1 MMFPAEKMMAVV
13 GQFGSLGEVANYD
26 PQKLRAAGKSLVQ
39 AVEDGITADDAAAQT
54 WWNEMR
60 RLFAKGFDVLKARN
74 EFNAQAEALKAGA
87 RSVAA
92 GVEKFCSK
100 LADQVTPVIAG
111 LQTDAQDWTTRASRV
126 NAVQSE
132 VQGLLNIQG
141 WSGKAADRY
150 TTAVEVQISALTEL
164 EGVMTSASQSC
175 GAGALLNQ
183 GILLLVD
190 ETILEAIETI
200 EAAPT
205 DNGDSYYLKTS
216 TSWQVCF
223 ALAKEVTK
231 ASNGHAAA
239 GAINE
244 LANECLATLEMPR
257 LLGLNQWPTGTSA
270 AGTIPADT
278 STGVTHDGDTGLGS
292 AGVGGPSDT
301 GVDF

>member
-1 MMFPAEKMMAVV
+1 MFPAEKMMAVV
-13 GQFGSLGEVANYD
+13 GQFGSIGEVSSYD
-26 PQKLRAAGKSLVQ
+26 PQKLRAVGRSLVQ
-39 AVEDGITADDAAAQT
+39 AVEDGIAADDAAAQT

-60 RLFAKGFDVLKARN
+60 RLFEKGFDVLRARN
-74 EFNAQAEALKAGA
+74 EFNAQAEKLKAGA
-87 RSVAA
+87 RSAAA
-92 GVEKFCSK
+92 GIEKFCGE
-100 LADQVTPVIAG
+100 LADQVTPVIKG
-111 LQTDAQDWTTRASRV
+111 LQTDAQQWTTRASRV

-132 VQGLLNIQG
+132 VEGLRHIDG
-141 WSGKAADRY
+141 WSGPAADQY
-150 TTAVEVQISALTEL
+150 TTAVEVQVSALTEL

-200 EAAPT
+200 DAAPT
-205 DNGDSYYLKTS
+205 DNGDSYYLKTA

-223 ALAKEVTK
+223 ALVKQIAE
-231 ASNGHAAA
+231 ASSGHAAA

-244 LANECLATLEMPR
+244 LAGECVATIEMPR
-257 LLGLNQWPTGTSA
+257 LLGPNQWPTGTSA

-278 STGVTHDGDTGLGS
+278 SSGVTHDGDTGTGS
-292 AGVGGPSDT
+292 TGVGGPSDT